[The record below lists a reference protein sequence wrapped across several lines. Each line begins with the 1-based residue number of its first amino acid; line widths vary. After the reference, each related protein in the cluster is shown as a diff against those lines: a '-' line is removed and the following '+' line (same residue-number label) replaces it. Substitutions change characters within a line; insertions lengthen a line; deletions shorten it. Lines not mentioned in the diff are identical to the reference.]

1 MNSIRFIS
9 GADPIPTLPGG
20 WTVERHPGSV
30 ALVFSPARKRY
41 LAGEPGLYPLLPA
54 GSSQYPLEIDQSGLV
69 EYATLQDSI

>member
-9 GADPIPTLPGG
+9 GADPMPPLPDG

-30 ALVFSPARKRY
+30 ALVFSPSRKRY
-41 LAGEPGLYPLLPA
+41 LAGESGLYPLVRMGA
-54 GSSQYPLEIDQSGLV
+54 SRYPLEIDERGLV